1 MKSIGLFES
10 AFLKALNED
19 MMSGGAGSVFGTGT
33 AQSIGD
39 SGNQFPSQNDNAY
52 APGDSRIP
60 KVLGSKRRKKSKFP
74 LIQRRPL
81 PGLTLK
87 LS

>member
-1 MKSIGLFES
+1 MKSMSIFEE
-10 AFLKALNED
+10 AFLKALQED
-19 MMSGGAGSVFGTGT
+19 MMSGGENSVFGSGT
-33 AQSIGD
+33 SQSIG
-39 SGNQFPSQNDNAY
+39 SAGNQFPSQNDDAY

-60 KVLGSKRRKKSKFP
+60 KFLGKKKKSKKPF
-74 LIQRRPL
+74 IQRRPL

>member
-1 MKSIGLFES
+1 MKSISIFEQ
-10 AFLKALNED
+10 AFIKVLNED
-19 MMSGGAGSVFGTGT
+19 MVSGGAGSVFGTGT
-33 AQSIGD
+33 VQSIGD

-60 KVLGSKRRKKSKFP
+60 KVLGGKKRKGKKFFV
-74 LIQRRPL
+74 QRRPL

-87 LS
+87 LP

>member
-1 MKSIGLFES
+1 MKSIGIFEE
-10 AFLKALNED
+10 AFLKVLNED
-19 MMSGGAGSVFGTGT
+19 MMSGGSGSVFGTGT
-33 AQSIGD
+33 VQSIGD

-52 APGDSRIP
+52 APGDSRVP
-60 KVLGSKRRKKSKFP
+60 KILGGKRKKKKGPF
-74 LIQRRPL
+74 IQRRPL

>member
-1 MKSIGLFES
+1 MKSIGIFEE
-10 AFLKALNED
+10 AFLKVLTED
-19 MMSGGAGSVFGTGT
+19 MTSGGAGSVFGVGT
-33 AQSIGD
+33 LQPIGN

-52 APGDSRIP
+52 APGDARIP
-60 KVLGSKRRKKSKFP
+60 KVLGGKKRKGKKFFV
-74 LIQRRPL
+74 QRRPL